1 MQVHCDEG
9 VAIRIDPESCVG
21 DPRGSGEAL
30 TGARTG
36 QPSSR
41 ERSSPGCRR
50 RLGYGRQHG
59 QARYASAWTTSCGTH
74 AFGMTRGRRPWHVR
88 TLFVREAGDLMT
100 DRSAELPVR
109 IGKARSRSR

>member
-9 VAIRIDPESCVG
+9 VAIRIDPESCVD
-21 DPRGSGEAL
+21 DPRGRGEAL

-41 ERSSPGCRR
+41 ERRNPGCRR
-50 RLGYGRQHG
+50 RLGHGRQHG
-59 QARYASAWTTSCGTH
+59 QARYASAWTIR
-74 AFGMTRGRRPWHVR
+74 RGRRPWHVR
-88 TLFVREAGDLMT
+88 TLFVREAGDLT
-100 DRSAELPVR
+100 LGRLDSISRLPVR